1 MSDLNGTKVPTL
13 CNQFSI
19 FIPWKAKLFY
29 SLNRIMAS
37 LDKNDSKIFSF
48 AIFSQICACFLGR
61 LEHHIKTLRRP
72 YLQSAVKNHDSLIVC
87 AWHTMIVSL
96 PVIVGLNG
104 RYVIVLFSLYS
115 ICNILHLIVSSPL
128 STMTDKV
135 SASHTTNISNPTT
148 VVRVLLSMRT
158 DEGGPEIWGTPH
170 ILILPYT
177 ASITEVAFAE
187 LWLIF
192 PAWQVSI
199 LGRSS
204 ALPAVR
210 NKVFTTWPPLL
221 VSRYKL
227 IWQLFIF

>member
-29 SLNRIMAS
+29 SLNRIMPA
-37 LDKNDSKIFSF
+37 LDKNASKIFSF
-48 AIFSQICACFLGR
+48 ATFAQICACFLGCW
-61 LEHHIKTLRRP
+61 EHHIKRLRRP
-72 YLQSAVKNHDSLIVC
+72 YLQSAVKNHESLIVC

-170 ILILPYT
+170 FTIHCQYHWSGSCWALVNIPCL
-177 ASITEVAFAE
+177 AGQHS
-187 LWLIF
+187 
-192 PAWQVSI
+192 WQVISTATCQEQSVHHMA
-199 LGRSS
+199 SS
-204 ALPAVR
+204 PGI
-210 NKVFTTWPPLL
+210 K
-221 VSRYKL
+221 
-227 IWQLFIF
+227 I